1 MDACHGVQAQTVANY
16 HLAKQR
22 ELAVVPVLNKIDI
35 KHAQPDQVTKDMKLL
50 FDIDPSTVLRVSA
63 KLGTG
68 VAQVLD
74 RVIEVIPPPSVDR
87 NSAFRALIFDSWFD
101 KYRGALNL
109 IYVLNGELQQGQ
121 DIQSLATKKMYPVK
135 SLSVL
140 RPAEV
145 QVEALSAGQVGL
157 VACNMRNS
165 KESIIGD
172 TIHLKNQSAAA
183 AGNYKP
189 QQPLVYAGVF
199 PTDQSKHVALRSA
212 IDKMILNDSAVTLKV
227 DSSPALGQGW
237 RLGFLGLLHMEVFC
251 QRLEQEH
258 NAEPIITAP
267 SVTYRVVLR
276 NPKLIK
282 QHGKKTLEISNAA
295 LFPEP
300 ANIEEY
306 YEPLVLGTII
316 TPTEYVG
323 QVIGLCVERRGIQES
338 SVNIDES
345 RILMKYVLPLS
356 EIILDFH
363 DRLKSLSSGYASFSY
378 EDHGY
383 HPTQLVRLDINLNG
397 RQVEELCRIVHV
409 SKATGVARQMVHKLK
424 DLIPKQMVQIAIQA
438 CVGSKVL
445 ARETIKAYRKDVTAK
460 LVSCQIVESIV
471 SKFLLS
477 LSVSLV
483 LMQYGGDV
491 TRRMKLL
498 RQQAEGKKKMRMFAN
513 IRVPHET
520 FIDVLKR

>member
-1 MDACHGVQAQTVANY
+1 MWISPMRLVACIHPISVGINVCFWQVSRSLAACDGVILLVDACHGVQAQTVANY

-22 ELAVVPVLNKIDI
+22 QLAVVPVLNKIDI
-35 KHAQPDQVTKDMKLL
+35 KHAQPDQVTRDMQLL
-50 FDIDPSTVLRVSA
+50 FGIEPASVLRVSA

-68 VAQVLD
+68 VDQVLE
-74 RVIEVIPPPSVDR
+74 RVIETIPPPNVQR
-87 NSAFRALIFDSWFD
+87 ESAFRALIFDSWFD

-109 IYVLNGELQQGQ
+109 IYVLNGQLAVGQ
-121 DIQSLATKKMYPVK
+121 DIQSLATKKVYPVK

-140 RPAEV
+140 RPAECAV
-145 QVEALSAGQVGL
+145 HGLLAGQVGL
-157 VACNMRNS
+157 IACNMRNS

-172 TIHLKNQSAAA
+172 TIHLKHQTATA
-183 AGNYKP
+183 AGSYRP
-189 QQPLVYAGVF
+189 QQPLVFAGIF
-199 PTDQSKHVALRSA
+199 PVDQSKHVALRSA
-212 IDKMILNDSAVTLKV
+212 IDKMVLNDSAVTVNV

-258 NAEPIITAP
+258 GAEPIITAP
-267 SVTYRVVLR
+267 SVTYRIVLR

-282 QHGKKTLEISNAA
+282 QHGRNTLDISNAA
-295 LFPEP
+295 LLPDP
-300 ANIEEY
+300 SNIEEY
-306 YEPLVLGTII
+306 HEPLVLGTII

-323 QVIGLCVERRGIQES
+323 QIIGLCVERRGLQQS

-383 HPTQLVRLDINLNG
+383 HQTHLVRLDIHLNG
-397 RQVEELCRIVHV
+397 RPIEELCRIVHA

-460 LVSCQIVESIV
+460 LVSCH
-471 SKFLLS
+471 
-477 LSVSLV
+477 
-483 LMQYGGDV
+483 
-491 TRRMKLL
+491 T
-498 RQQAEGKKKMRMFAN
+498 A
-513 IRVPHET
+513 
-520 FIDVLKR
+520 KRKCRELNR